1 MPSSPAAPITRCS
14 ASHRASPPPRSGSR
28 WIAWAVLAGLL
39 LGVLADS
46 IGSSQRI
53 NLLAPPLWAVLAWNA
68 VVYLVL
74 LGHALAR
81 LLMRKTRPGSLVML
95 TQRVMRLRARL
106 PGAGSVSTSASG
118 SAPALQLFARLW
130 LRLSAALSAARA
142 ATLLHAAAAAL
153 ALGLIAGM
161 YLRGLVLDYR
171 ASWES
176 TFLSA
181 DAAHAA
187 LAFVLAPAVAVSG
200 IALPDAAVFEALRSV
215 HGSAVA
221 GASAAPWIHLLAL
234 TLMLFVVAPRTLLAL
249 VGALRSRWLARRF
262 ALPMGEA
269 YFQRLARLQ
278 HGDVARVVVLPYAST
293 PNAQAALGLQAV
305 LGPALGDGLKLRI
318 APTAAFGAEE
328 DDDDAG
334 GAGTSLDAGTTLVVA
349 LFDLSATPEAESQGR
364 FVQQLAARAPA
375 GAATIV
381 LVDEVAFKQRFS
393 GDPMRLTQ
401 RRDAWRVFAEAL
413 GTVAV
418 CVDLD
423 APDAPNATGAVRAL
437 QSALRSPVARAAP

>member
-1 MPSSPAAPITRCS
+1 MNEDSARAVTLLQAFETAQPPSPGWRDEDRAWATRLAMQDGAAGVDAFITRRAHHAMQRLAPREPAAAQWLAR
-14 ASHRASPPPRSGSR
+14 RLWRSR
-28 WIAWAVLAGLL
+28 WIAWAVLAGLV

-187 LAFVLAPAVAVSG
+187 LASNGTLIVAEPMSG
-200 IALPDAAVFEALRSV
+200 TRDAAPITDAYFGLY
-215 HGSAVA
+215 
-221 GASAAPWIHLLAL
+221 LLAMGSGRCRTVPEL
-234 TLMLFVVAPRTLLAL
+234 TALL
-249 VGALRSRWLARRF
+249 R
-262 ALPMGEA
+262 EA
-269 YFQRLARLQ
+269 GF
-278 HGDVARVVVLPYAST
+278 T
-293 PNAQAALGLQAV
+293 
-305 LGPALGDGLKLRI
+305 RI
-318 APTAAFGAEE
+318 REAPTRRPLL
-328 DDDDAG
+328 
-334 GAGTSLDAGTTLVVA
+334 T
-349 LFDLSATPEAESQGR
+349 R
-364 FVQQLAARAPA
+364 
-375 GAATIV
+375 V
-381 LVDEVAFKQRFS
+381 LVSSKSDS
-393 GDPMRLTQ
+393 
-401 RRDAWRVFAEAL
+401 
-413 GTVAV
+413 
-418 CVDLD
+418 
-423 APDAPNATGAVRAL
+423 
-437 QSALRSPVARAAP
+437 